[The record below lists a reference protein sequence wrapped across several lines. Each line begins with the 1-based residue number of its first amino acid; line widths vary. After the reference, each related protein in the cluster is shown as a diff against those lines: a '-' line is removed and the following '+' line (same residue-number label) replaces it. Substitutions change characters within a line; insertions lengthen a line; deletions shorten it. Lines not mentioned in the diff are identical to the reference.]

1 MSKHISEWLNAYHDG
16 ELHGSRIHQVEAHL
30 AECEVCQAELGSL
43 GSLSNLLHEV
53 PTPKFI
59 TPGRLASQV
68 NLRLPHK
75 QRAVST
81 KQILEIS
88 WWMIP
93 AGLLAAWAFVVTS
106 TALSE
111 ILFEAN
117 HFGLLSGIS
126 NWLAFGS
133 SNGIYLSTT
142 FGQAGLLSGNGLN
155 WAEAIE
161 TFTRISL
168 PQISLQISI
177 ALLYLSWVA
186 IWWTRHQRQQ
196 QGQLLES

>member
-1 MSKHISEWLNAYHDG
+1 LE
-16 ELHGSRIHQVEAHL
+16 
-30 AECEVCQAELGSL
+30 SL
-43 GSLSNLLHEV
+43 GNLSNLLHEV

-75 QRAVST
+75 QSAVSRG
-81 KQILEIS
+81 QILEIG
-88 WWMIP
+88 WWMLP
-93 AGLLAAWAFVVTS
+93 VGLLATWAFVVTS

-142 FGQAGLLSGNGLN
+142 FGQAGLLSGKGLN
-155 WAEAIE
+155 LAEATE

-177 ALLYLSWVA
+177 ALLYLSWIA

-196 QGQLLES
+196 QGQLLET